1 MFRTYTAIQFIC
13 FMLLCVLSSQSSAIM
28 EGISTEDL
36 TKASDVVIE
45 GEVIDS
51 KADWS
56 NDGKTIFTKAIISE
70 SMILKGRI
78 TQTEIIVEYDGGV
91 IGDIGLKV
99 SDVTPLIKGEKVI
112 LFLKAGKSKKDGSVF
127 NIVGKGQGKY
137 TIGSDNIARKG
148 GFSIISGEELIDDNI
163 HVDFLVDKIRRAK

>member
-1 MFRTYTAIQFIC
+1 MNRAYTAIQFISFIIIC
-13 FMLLCVLSSQSSAIM
+13 LLSSQASAIM
-28 EGISTEDL
+28 EGLSTADL

-45 GEVIDS
+45 GEVIDV

-78 TQTEIIVEYDGGV
+78 TQIEIIVEYDGGE
-91 IGDIGLKV
+91 IGDIGLNV

-137 TIGSDNIARKG
+137 TIGSDHIARKG

-163 HVDFLVDKIRRAK
+163 PVDVLVDKIRRAK

>member
-1 MFRTYTAIQFIC
+1 MNRTFVAIQFIC

-45 GEVIDS
+45 GEVIES

-78 TQTEIIVEYDGGV
+78 THTEIIVEYDGGE

-99 SDVTPLIKGEKVI
+99 SDVTPFIK
-112 LFLKAGKSKKDGSVF
+112 
-127 NIVGKGQGKY
+127 
-137 TIGSDNIARKG
+137 
-148 GFSIISGEELIDDNI
+148 
-163 HVDFLVDKIRRAK
+163 